1 MKALKTLSFGLILLL
16 FVSCGSTKAINP
28 LNLLTGNTWAL
39 SSLLGESLDL
49 NQFSGGLPSLSFL
62 DDGKLAGF
70 SGCNNFSGN
79 FMLESDGLLLD
90 PGAITKK
97 MCSESGEQE
106 FISAMK
112 KVKDLKISKDKLTLL
127 DGSTE
132 LMSFIPRKSK

>member
-1 MKALKTLSFGLILLL
+1 MRALKTLSFGLLFLL

-39 SSLLGESLDL
+39 SSLMGQGIDL
-49 NQFSGGLPSLSFL
+49 NQFADGLPSINFL

-79 FMLESDGLLLD
+79 FMLEGSGLLLN

-97 MCSESGEQE
+97 MCPKNGEQE
-106 FISAMK
+106 FISAMN
-112 KVKDLKISKDKLTLL
+112 KVKELKISKDKLTLL
-127 DGSTE
+127 DGANE
-132 LMSFIPRKSK
+132 LMSFVPKND

>member
-1 MKALKTLSFGLILLL
+1 MKALKTLSFGLIFLL
-16 FVSCGSTKAINP
+16 FVSCGSTRPINP

-39 SSLLGESLDL
+39 SSLMGQSLDL
-49 NQFSGGLPSLSFL
+49 NQFTGGLPSLNFL
-62 DDGKLAGF
+62 DDSKLAGF

-79 FMLESDGLLLD
+79 FMLEGNGLLLD

-97 MCSESGEQE
+97 MCPGSGEKE
-106 FISAMK
+106 FISAMN

-132 LMSFIPRKSK
+132 LMSFVPKKE